1 MKKVDMSSYVF
12 SNAIMFLREVSWM
25 AGAGLFTDI
34 DHHQVAAL
42 ASCFLPVEK
51 SNEQVHLKNEL
62 AWPLRKLQD
71 TARKIAEVFFPLFW
85 LVSVLNAQYAV
96 ISVSSL
102 NDTDFISIQSHQ
114 KKIMWSLLFHMRF
127 LSSHNRYAT
136 QPNFIPLLTLHEVCS
151 RPEAVV

>member
-1 MKKVDMSSYVF
+1 
-12 SNAIMFLREVSWM
+12 
-25 AGAGLFTDI
+25 
-34 DHHQVAAL
+34 
-42 ASCFLPVEK
+42 
-51 SNEQVHLKNEL
+51 LKNEL

>member
-1 MKKVDMSSYVF
+1 MKKADMSSYVF
-12 SNAIMFLREVSWM
+12 STAIMFLREVSWM

-71 TARKIAEVFFPLFW
+71 TARKIAEVFFPLF
-85 LVSVLNAQYAV
+85 
-96 ISVSSL
+96 
-102 NDTDFISIQSHQ
+102 
-114 KKIMWSLLFHMRF
+114 
-127 LSSHNRYAT
+127 
-136 QPNFIPLLTLHEVCS
+136 
-151 RPEAVV
+151 